1 MKKIKLSKSEHA
13 EVLAAAARLATHN
26 SFSCI
31 TLGSYAQQF
40 DVVMMYSEFY
50 GKPYMG
56 LWSVDEVPPTQD
68 ERVLMLLTFAE
79 VCK

>member
-56 LWSVDEVPPTQD
+56 LWAEVAPTQD